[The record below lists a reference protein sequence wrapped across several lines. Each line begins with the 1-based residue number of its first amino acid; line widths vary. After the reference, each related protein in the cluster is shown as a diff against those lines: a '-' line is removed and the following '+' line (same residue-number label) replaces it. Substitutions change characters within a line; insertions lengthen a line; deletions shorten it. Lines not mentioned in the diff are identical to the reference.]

1 MVRKGKKL
9 EFISLHGNTLRHDD
23 DCGCRMLARLL
34 PAAHLYTWGRV
45 ESRSRSLS
53 TEPWPNLFQSWSQR
67 VAICSRSSRSRSREA
82 MNCAC
87 TSLNAPCRVS
97 ARVVSC
103 PERRR
108 VSMTSRCLWRHVSDA
123 ATRSSA
129 RARSSGRSRF
139 IRILLYLWATNY
151 HDPLAARRTN
161 QPSLAA
167 VCVPRRSGAA
177 GVLDGSRVEAAP
189 QGGGWSKFGDE
200 AAGRPSAG
208 QIPFLSVGSFPRIDR
223 LADGPG

>member
-1 MVRKGKKL
+1 
-9 EFISLHGNTLRHDD
+9 
-23 DCGCRMLARLL
+23 
-34 PAAHLYTWGRV
+34 
-45 ESRSRSLS
+45 
-53 TEPWPNLFQSWSQR
+53 
-67 VAICSRSSRSRSREA
+67 

-167 VCVPRRSGAA
+167 VCVPGGAGQPGYSTVLGWRPHPRVGDGRSLATRPPDTPARGEFLFCLWGASRKLIELRGTGRGDRPHFLISYQCGRDREPGPEPGFLFLRERGTYSRRHPAQDRAGSAHGQATAGRSGLPDAA
-177 GVLDGSRVEAAP
+177 AHRGT
-189 QGGGWSKFGDE
+189 
-200 AAGRPSAG
+200 RP
-208 QIPFLSVGSFPRIDR
+208 
-223 LADGPG
+223 

>member
-1 MVRKGKKL
+1 
-9 EFISLHGNTLRHDD
+9 
-23 DCGCRMLARLL
+23 
-34 PAAHLYTWGRV
+34 
-45 ESRSRSLS
+45 
-53 TEPWPNLFQSWSQR
+53 
-67 VAICSRSSRSRSREA
+67 

-167 VCVPRRSGAA
+167 VCVPGGAGQPARRFS
-177 GVLDGSRVEAAP
+177 VEAAP
-189 QGGGWSKFGDE
+189 QGGGWSSSDE
-200 AAGRPSAG
+200 ADTARRRIPDLSAAELPKRASLCAPVVLTVRRSSVSWTNAAGQRARPRRALSRKRPTSPHRAQARMDKYSGRPD
-208 QIPFLSVGSFPRIDR
+208 FLTRLLIAELDREHRVGR
-223 LADGPG
+223 